1 MWGLGGGSGGGI
13 DRVEAVLGIVGA
25 IPVADVSHW
34 QREIRDRGDDAR
46 RMVDGDGTWFR
57 I

>member
-25 IPVADVSHW
+25 IPVAGISRC
-34 QREIRDRGDDAR
+34 QREARGR
-46 RMVDGDGTWFR
+46 
-57 I
+57 